1 MKNFKKL
8 NWGLIIFSSLFI
20 ISCKKQVQT
29 NSPATDNATRV
40 AMLNKASATTLSASV
55 RVFAVGLNNPRGL
68 KFGPDGNLYVAEGGL
83 GGSTTT
89 VGICAQAAGAGPY
102 KGSLTSGRISKINAQ
117 GVRTTVTDN

>member
-8 NWGLIIFSSLFI
+8 KRGLIIFSSLFI

-29 NSPATDNATRV
+29 NGLATDNATRV

-55 RVFAVGLNNPRGL
+55 RVFAQGLNNPRGL

-83 GGSTTT
+83 GGTVST
-89 VGICAQAAGAGPY
+89 VGNCQQAAGAAAPY
-102 KGSLTSGRISKINAQ
+102 TGSTHSWRLGGRIAKI
-117 GVRTTVTDN
+117 